1 MAKNK
6 IIYGGEVLID
16 LTADTVEASKLLKG
30 YTAHDKA
37 GEIITGTC
45 TFDSNTQ
52 DATAALGEVLATKT
66 FYARGQKYTGTM
78 PNNGKVTGYI
88 SSLTD
93 VYTIAQGYHDG
104 SGTVKLAATEI
115 AKLTPQNIRAGV
127 TILGVLGEMSGSE
140 DVVAES
146 ITVTPR
152 KTSQTVL
159 PSEGYNYISQVVVNA
174 TCFTQI
180 TVNAIPYVESANAA
194 GGITVTIA

>member
-52 DATAALGEVLATKT
+52 DATAALGEVLTTKI

-78 PNNGKVTGYI
+78 PNNGAVEGFI
-88 SSLTD
+88 STLNGS
-93 VYTIAQGYHDG
+93 YTVAQGYHDG

-174 TCFTQI
+174 I
-180 TVNAIPYVESANAA
+180 SYVETPNSA